1 MAPTVRTESL
11 DVARSPLG
19 KRLLAEPCA
28 FNFFQAVR
36 LLGRSQPARA
46 AVGTFAPPSS
56 ELVRIGAH
64 ASLAFPA
71 SEIQALAWEDGSQPR
86 MTVNL
91 MGLVGPLG
99 VLPNYYTE
107 LVSER
112 ARARDTAARD
122 FFDLFHHRMISLFYR
137 AWEIHHFAAGYE
149 RQEDRLAVILLDLI
163 GNGTPGLQD
172 RWPIS
177 DQTLIFYAGLLTLGP
192 RSALALESLLADYF
206 DVDVELEQFVGVWRP
221 LASQDQCRL
230 ELGDEDACSLGR
242 GAVAGDEIWDR
253 QSRVRIR
260 LGPLGAA
267 RYLDFLPAGAA
278 YEPLRAL
285 TRSFCGNDIEFE
297 VQLILKREETPVCE
311 LGCETEA
318 APQLG
323 WFTWIRSRLQFDR
336 DPEDTILL
344 LS

>member
-19 KRLLAEPCA
+19 EKLRADPCA

-36 LLGRSQPARA
+36 LLSRSQPARA
-46 AVGTFAPPSS
+46 AVGTFAPPS
-56 ELVRIGAH
+56 EETVRFGAH
-64 ASLAFPA
+64 PSLAFPA
-71 SEIQALAWEDGSQPR
+71 SEIQALAWKGESQPR
-86 MTVNL
+86 MTVNF

-107 LVSER
+107 LVAER
-112 ARARDTAARD
+112 IRSRDTAARD
-122 FFDLFHHRMISLFYR
+122 FLDLFHHRMISLFYR
-137 AWEIHHFAAGYE
+137 AWETHHFAAGYE
-149 RQEDRLAVILLDLI
+149 RQEDRLAQIVLDLI
-163 GNGTPGLQD
+163 GNGTPGLQR

-177 DQTLIFYAGLLTLGP
+177 DASLIFYAGLLSLAP

-221 LASQDQCRL
+221 LTSEDQCRL
-230 ELGDEDACSLGR
+230 EQGDEDSHSLGR

-260 LGPLGAA
+260 LGPLSAA
-267 RYLDFLPAGAA
+267 RYLDFLPDGAA

-297 VQLILKREETPVCE
+297 AQLILKREDVPVCH
-311 LGCETEA
+311 LDGETGG

-323 WFTWIRSRLQFDR
+323 WFTWIRSQPHFDR
-336 DPEDTILL
+336 DPDDAVFLL
-344 LS
+344 T